1 MAKTAAFPLAFL
13 GKDRLKKILPANTRQ
28 YIPVLAYW
36 LPVMQYYL
44 FKCSTVFG
52 PTLGPVITESL
63 TYWPILILSAF
74 CAADILEVIKP
85 RLGLSPKFADAIPVF
100 GSVIYFTIAEKLFG
114 AGISS
119 TVGSA
124 DLLTRINM
132 ELVIASAYAISSPS
146 KLVLFAI
153 PAMLHTVRVNP
164 HYSSSHTTNL
174 LNTTLHSYNWN
185 LLERR
190 ESVTGYVSVLENL
203 EQGFRVLRC
212 DHSLLGGEWLVT
224 EERRQQGVI
233 VEEPIYAVF
242 EMLEAVR
249 LVDNV
254 GATKGGQDENA
265 LVIGLGIGT
274 APKALVAHGIDTTV
288 IEVDPVIHEF
298 AMRYFNLPV
307 NHTSVLQDAIA
318 WVDQAVETNKHLAS
332 LGGSD
337 AGDSSHYTDA
347 AKRLLQH
354 RGAHEGDQN
363 RQKSRLYDHII
374 HDVFTG
380 GAEPLPLFTLSFLEN
395 LHSLLSPTGVIAIN
409 YAGDL
414 SMPSTQIVLNTI
426 SSVFPNCRAFRDSP
440 PPPLSDDVGGATA
453 SEGLTDFLN
462 IVIFCRARSADE
474 PITFRAPTE
483 ADFLQSESRR
493 QYLLPKVELEILFP
507 TRGRID
513 GDRAGVAGEV
523 LTVQNMRRLEA
534 QQRRSAVRHWEIM
547 RKVVPAEVWENW

>member
-1 MAKTAAFPLAFL
+1 MPTHPVPTRARPQNKSVHQTVALATIILSLAALWSPISQLSLSPVYGSLPTAQYHGMAKTAAFPLAFL

-265 LVIGLGIGT
+265 LV
-274 APKALVAHGIDTTV
+274 
-288 IEVDPVIHEF
+288 
-298 AMRYFNLPV
+298 
-307 NHTSVLQDAIA
+307 
-318 WVDQAVETNKHLAS
+318 
-332 LGGSD
+332 
-337 AGDSSHYTDA
+337 
-347 AKRLLQH
+347 
-354 RGAHEGDQN
+354 
-363 RQKSRLYDHII
+363 
-374 HDVFTG
+374 
-380 GAEPLPLFTLSFLEN
+380 
-395 LHSLLSPTGVIAIN
+395 
-409 YAGDL
+409 
-414 SMPSTQIVLNTI
+414 
-426 SSVFPNCRAFRDSP
+426 
-440 PPPLSDDVGGATA
+440 
-453 SEGLTDFLN
+453 
-462 IVIFCRARSADE
+462 
-474 PITFRAPTE
+474 
-483 ADFLQSESRR
+483 
-493 QYLLPKVELEILFP
+493 
-507 TRGRID
+507 
-513 GDRAGVAGEV
+513 
-523 LTVQNMRRLEA
+523 
-534 QQRRSAVRHWEIM
+534 
-547 RKVVPAEVWENW
+547 